1 MIPLFT
7 RLAGP
12 TLLVLSL
19 LLTTVAR
26 ADTFDLTDL
35 GRQLS
40 ELEVIRGNF
49 TQEKYLRALPQP
61 LVSTGTFV
69 LARDQGLLWF
79 LREPLQ
85 QDYRISPSGIA
96 RRDVNGWHPTQQQ
109 GAAARQND
117 LFLAVLRGDTEALQ
131 RDFELQLSGT
141 ADSWTLT
148 LTPRSKLLGQIFTRI
163 VIQGGSTA
171 ERIELLETQGDS
183 TLLLLTDS
191 QIDEQ
196 LSPTERHDFAD

>member
-1 MIPLFT
+1 MT
-7 RLAGP
+7 RLSKRLAAQA
-12 TLLVLSL
+12 LLALSL
-19 LLTTVAR
+19 LLTLTTYAN
-26 ADTFDLTDL
+26 AFDLTQLD
-35 GRQLS
+35 RQLR
-40 ELEVIRGNF
+40 EPAVIRGNF
-49 TQEKYLRALPQP
+49 TQEKHLRALPQP

-69 LARDQGLLWF
+69 LARDLGLLWL

-85 QDYRISPSGIA
+85 QDYRISPSGVA
-96 RRDVNGWHPTQQQ
+96 RRDASGWHPALQQ
-109 GAAARQND
+109 GAAARQNA

-131 RDFELQLSGT
+131 HDFELALSGT
-141 ADSWTLT
+141 AERWTLT

-163 VIQGGSTA
+163 IIQGGLTA

-191 QIDEQ
+191 QIDEE

>member
-1 MIPLFT
+1 MILLSK
-7 RLAGP
+7 RLGAQA
-12 TLLVLSL
+12 LLALSL
-19 LLTTVAR
+19 LLTLTAY
-26 ADTFDLTDL
+26 ADAFDLTQLD
-35 GRQLS
+35 RQLRAPA
-40 ELEVIRGNF
+40 VIRGHF

-69 LARDQGLLWF
+69 LARDQGLLWL

-85 QDYRISPSGIA
+85 QDYRISPSGVA
-96 RRDVNGWHPTQQQ
+96 RRDASGWHPAQQQ
-109 GAAARQND
+109 GAAARQNA

-131 RDFELQLSGT
+131 QDFELALSGT
-141 ADSWTLT
+141 AERWTLT

-163 VIQGGSTA
+163 VIQGGLTA

-191 QIDEQ
+191 QIDEE

>member
-1 MIPLFT
+1 VIRLSK
-7 RLAGP
+7 RLAQQ
-12 TLLVLSL
+12 TLLALSL

-26 ADTFDLTDL
+26 ADSFDLAQL
-35 GRQLS
+35 SRQLS
-40 ELEVIRGNF
+40 EPEVIRGNF

-69 LARDQGLLWF
+69 LARDRGLLWF

-85 QDYRISPSGIA
+85 QDYRISASGIA
-96 RRDVNGWHPTQQQ
+96 RRDASNWHPAHQQ

-131 RDFELQLSGT
+131 RDFELELSGT
-141 ADSWTLT
+141 ADTWALT

-163 VIQGGSTA
+163 LIQGGSTA

-183 TLLLLTDS
+183 TLLSLTDS